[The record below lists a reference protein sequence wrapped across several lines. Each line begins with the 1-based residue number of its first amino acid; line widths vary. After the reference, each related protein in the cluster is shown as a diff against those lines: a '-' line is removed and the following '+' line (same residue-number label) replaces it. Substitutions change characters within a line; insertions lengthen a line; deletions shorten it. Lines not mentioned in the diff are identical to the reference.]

1 MNCAPTTPL
10 SFALRISQS
19 TSYGRKYL
27 TLRLSLQHAVLHN
40 DFVVYFHEYAPTPIP
55 KSGLAVAVAR
65 ARARDHVRQ
74 VQLAAGE
81 TDVDELVVWQVKL
94 SHHSLPIGQR
104 KLSHFCSPSTFAW
117 EQLKIAAKA
126 TAAKDTFPAALIVL
140 TTRSLLLTPLIK
152 PKLLQMTS

>member
-1 MNCAPTTPL
+1 
-10 SFALRISQS
+10 LRPYNYNASLFRLAYFSIHFVRQ
-19 TSYGRKYL
+19 KIL

-40 DFVVYFHEYAPTPIP
+40 DFVVCFQEYAPTPIP

-74 VQLAAGE
+74 AQLAAGE

-94 SHHSLPIGQR
+94 SHHRCPSGQR
-104 KLSHFCSPSTFAW
+104 KLSHFCSPSRLQ

-126 TAAKDTFPAALIVL
+126 TAQKTFPAALIVL
-140 TTRSLLLTPLIK
+140 TTRSRF
-152 PKLLQMTS
+152 